1 MMPCGAVARRI
12 HPASEAASM
21 SQAATSSDRDYDA
34 IRDTIF
40 DYFDG
45 VRLADRKRLEQAFAV
60 DAGHM
65 KGYLKGADGTW
76 TLSVR
81 PMREVIDDWAGR
93 TPKPEMQGRILK
105 IDIYDDVAATV
116 LFDFN
121 GMYTDSFNLARVDG
135 RWKIVNKFYT
145 GR

>member
-1 MMPCGAVARRI
+1 
-12 HPASEAASM
+12 M

-81 PMREVIDDWAGR
+81 PMREVIDTSLPVNCAIMRSTGPPGANWITAKLISMMPISVG
-93 TPKPEMQGRILK
+93 KISRIRFRR
-105 IDIYDDVAATV
+105 YAA
-116 LFDFN
+116 
-121 GMYTDSFNLARVDG
+121 MSPA
-135 RWKIVNKFYT
+135 
-145 GR
+145 